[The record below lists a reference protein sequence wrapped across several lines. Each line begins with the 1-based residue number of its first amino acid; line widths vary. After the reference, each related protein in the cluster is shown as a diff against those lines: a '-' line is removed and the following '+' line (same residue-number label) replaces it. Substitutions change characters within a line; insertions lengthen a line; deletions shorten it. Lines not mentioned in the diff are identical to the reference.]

1 MLRPD
6 EMARID
12 ADSES
17 QSVDD
22 LAAEFWRGRDPRAG
36 ELEAEIIA
44 SRERHPGDDRDDET
58 GGDARA

>member
-6 EMARID
+6 EMANID

-17 QSVDD
+17 QLVDD
-22 LAAEFWRGRDPRAG
+22 LTAEFWRGRDPRPG
-36 ELEAEIIA
+36 ELEAKIIA
-44 SRERHPGDDRDDET
+44 GRARHPGDDKDDTT